1 MVQAVGATELKTWLP
16 KVAGLPA
23 HKSENVEGLL
33 WKRVVRKNKELA
45 RILEEQWT
53 GTPAVG
59 FLLSVVYLFS
69 SAGGKNLS
77 VPSQSRG
84 SVTGLT
90 SRQHI
95 SPLLSSWVDTVQGS
109 I

>member
-23 HKSENVEGLL
+23 HKSESVEGPL
-33 WKRVVRKNKELA
+33 WKRVARKNKEPA
-45 RILEEQWT
+45 RILEQWT

-90 SRQHI
+90 ARQHI